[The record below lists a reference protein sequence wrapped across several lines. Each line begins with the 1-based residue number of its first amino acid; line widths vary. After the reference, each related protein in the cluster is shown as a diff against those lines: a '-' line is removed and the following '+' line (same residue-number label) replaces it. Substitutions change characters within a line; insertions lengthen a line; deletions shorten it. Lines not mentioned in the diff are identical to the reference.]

1 MLNKT
6 QAIFILILILV
17 IDNHC
22 FAVYNNWVVTYDKET
37 KSSLWCWEF
46 KMGDIGISDYY
57 INRIERQE
65 KTETIEFRKVNKN
78 VLAYNAWVLTV
89 TFAITSIGL
98 LLVEIVT
105 KGIEHYLTNFIKD
118 SSLVNIVFSLVLSSL
133 LEVLFNTTRKK
144 PIENKSIIVRKEIG
158 LFSLLASALLG
169 FLLYSIYAIVSA
181 LNPENDIFKAAFVI
195 NIIYYI
201 FSIFAIGFNL
211 YAQSLLL
218 SKRPEKRRPH
228 RHLVRR

>member
-1 MLNKT
+1 M
-6 QAIFILILILV
+6 
-17 IDNHC
+17 
-22 FAVYNNWVVTYDKET
+22 
-37 KSSLWCWEF
+37 
-46 KMGDIGISDYY
+46 
-57 INRIERQE
+57 
-65 KTETIEFRKVNKN
+65 
-78 VLAYNAWVLTV
+78 
-89 TFAITSIGL
+89 
-98 LLVEIVT
+98 
-105 KGIEHYLTNFIKD
+105 
-118 SSLVNIVFSLVLSSL
+118 LSSL

>member
-1 MLNKT
+1 
-6 QAIFILILILV
+6 
-17 IDNHC
+17 
-22 FAVYNNWVVTYDKET
+22 
-37 KSSLWCWEF
+37 
-46 KMGDIGISDYY
+46 MGNISISDYY

-65 KTETIEFRKVNKN
+65 KTETIEFRKVNKKA
-78 VLAYNAWVLTV
+78 LTYNAWILIV

-98 LLVEIVT
+98 LIVEIVT
-105 KGIEHYLTNFIKD
+105 KGLDNYLTNFIKD

-133 LEVLFNTTRKK
+133 LEVLFNANRKK
-144 PIENKSIIVRKEIG
+144 PIENTSIIVRKEIG
-158 LFSLLASALLG
+158 LFSLLAAALFG
-169 FLLYSIYAIVSA
+169 FLLYSIYATVST
-181 LNPENDIFKAAFVI
+181 LNPENDIFKASFVI

-218 SKRPEKRRPH
+218 SKRPEKRKSH

>member
-1 MLNKT
+1 
-6 QAIFILILILV
+6 
-17 IDNHC
+17 
-22 FAVYNNWVVTYDKET
+22 
-37 KSSLWCWEF
+37 
-46 KMGDIGISDYY
+46 MGNISISDYY

-218 SKRPEKRRPH
+218 SKRPGKRRPH